1 MKPTLN
7 RKHIPQRTCLACR
20 QVKAKRELIRLVRI
34 TNGSVEIDNNG
45 KKSGRGAYI
54 CQEQECW
61 EVGLKG
67 GRLEHALRTNLTRD
81 NLDKLVRYG
90 NDLMESISG
99 KGI

>member
-1 MKPTLN
+1 MKSTLN

-67 GRLEHALRTNLTRD
+67 GRLEHALRTNLTHD